1 LRGEPEEYDMRL
13 LLIEDDRMIG
23 WALLR
28 GLGDEGYTVDW
39 LDDGDAS
46 IVACAERRYDAA
58 ILDLGLPSRDGLDVL
73 AELRRRG
80 NTLPILVV
88 TARESVTDRIKGLDR
103 GADDYLCK
111 PFDFDELVARLR
123 ALTRRRT
130 DQPVEILEHRDVT
143 LNLATRQ
150 ISHRGQNL
158 SLPAK
163 EFSVL
168 QVLLQ
173 RPGVVI
179 TRAQLHDKLYGWDQ
193 DVDSNTVEVYIHALR
208 RKLGHGFIENVR
220 GVGYRVPAQ

>member
-1 LRGEPEEYDMRL
+1 MRL

-28 GLGDEGYTVDW
+28 GLGDEGYQVDW

-46 IVACAERRYDAA
+46 IAACSERRYDAA

-88 TARESVTDRIKGLDR
+88 TARESVTDRIKGLDK

-111 PFDFDELVARLR
+111 PFDFDELLARLR
-123 ALTRRRT
+123 AMTRRRAG
-130 DQPVEILEHRDVT
+130 QPVEILEHRHLT

-150 ISHRGQNL
+150 VAYRGQAL
-158 SLPAK
+158 CLPAK

-173 RPGVVI
+173 RPGVII

-193 DVDSNTVEVYIHALR
+193 DVESNTVEVYIHALR
-208 RKLGHGFIENVR
+208 RKLGHGFIQNVR
-220 GVGYRVPAQ
+220 GVGYRVPMP